1 MAEPKDI
8 GVDDLINNVIN
19 NVTDPQDAIDA
30 VLDMVTPIQIGARV
44 IVSDVNSEYYG
55 VIGDVI
61 NQKKGVDD
69 RSGDEIQVSIVKVI
83 RPMLVRSTPVVTGY
97 PINSTDPATQADMG
111 SEIEVPSSHL
121 ALLTSPNG
129 SSVRNTGQG
138 ASSFTSEE

>member
-83 RPMLVRSTPVVTGY
+83 RPMLVPQ
-97 PINSTDPATQADMG
+97 NSTDPATQADMG